1 MCCFF
6 LIEKKC
12 AFCPNWRCKEG
23 YVLLLYSFNCNI
35 YSFIVILDYQAFKEE
50 ESGHR
55 VSPVMRGKDDKPVY
69 KILQRPAEESQEEE
83 PLNPIQKLL
92 SGKLGYGPITTNQ
105 PRPPMGVVTSH
116 GDIYQPYHHPQGF
129 SKEHA
134 SPHVTPPMSAR
145 SKQSTASPS
154 EHSWEDKEFQ
164 FSSSVFLNFKFDTKP
179 ILACLPT

>member
-1 MCCFF
+1 
-6 LIEKKC
+6 
-12 AFCPNWRCKEG
+12 
-23 YVLLLYSFNCNI
+23 
-35 YSFIVILDYQAFKEE
+35 
-50 ESGHR
+50 
-55 VSPVMRGKDDKPVY
+55 MRGKDDKPVY

-116 GDIYQPYHHPQGF
+116 GDIYQPYYHPQGF
-129 SKEHA
+129 NKEHA